1 MKTVLVPVA
10 VVVHL
15 ALPLIAY
22 LSMRNQH
29 RVQENGDDMFRYAP
43 GAGWFILIGAI
54 LMMLIFSAIAWTA
67 PPGQGIPPLTLCAA
81 ETVILLLGLY
91 GIYLITLRI
100 RVDDSGFTLTS
111 MIGKRAIL
119 FDHIGSVT
127 DKVTGNYRTLD
138 VKTRAGKRVL
148 YIGSSF
154 MPDYAALADL
164 IQYGAKHNNARQV

>member
-29 RVQENGDDMFRYAP
+29 SVQENGDDVFRYAP
-43 GAGWFILIGAI
+43 GAGRFILTGAI
-54 LMMLIFSAIAWTA
+54 LMVLIFATIAWTA
-67 PPGQGIPPLTLCAA
+67 PPGQEIPLLTLCVA
-81 ETVILLLGLY
+81 ETAVFFMGLY

-111 MIGKRAIL
+111 VIGKRAVL

-138 VKTRAGKRVL
+138 VKTRAGKQVL

-164 IQYGAKHNNARQV
+164 IQYGAKRNNTRQA